1 MLTELGI
8 SMGFLP
14 IRDIS
19 LPDEGDHFA
28 ADAALGGLAA
38 RDEPGRSGQDR
49 GAKTAE
55 DARQAVL
62 ARVHATAGAR
72 DALDAR
78 DHTLAVAAELELDDE
93 RRVRLPLDL
102 HDAEVLDVAL

>member
-38 RDEPGRSGQDR
+38 RDEPGRGGQNR
-49 GAKTAE
+49 GAEPAE
-55 DARQAVL
+55 HARQTVL
-62 ARVHATAGAR
+62 ARVDAAPGAR
-72 DALDAR
+72 DPLDAG
-78 DHTLAVAAELELDDE
+78 DHALAVATELELHDQG
-93 RRVRLPLDL
+93 RVRLGP
-102 HDAEVLDVAL
+102 APASRG

>member
-28 ADAALGGLAA
+28 ADAALRGLAA
-38 RDEPGRSGQDR
+38 RDEPGRGGQDR
-49 GAKTAE
+49 GAETAE
-55 DARQAVL
+55 HARQAVL
-62 ARVHATAGAR
+62 ARVDATAGAR
-72 DALDAR
+72 DALDPG
-78 DHTLAVAAELELDDE
+78 DHALAGWAQRGLQGP
-93 RRVRLPLDL
+93 RRVN
-102 HDAEVLDVAL
+102 VAPCPAS